1 MRWLL
6 LGLPSVLLLC
16 LVGYLARP
24 EAAPEDIHDQPVADY
39 KQSEITDPIAF
50 LEECL
55 ARYDKEVRGY
65 SLIMYKQER
74 IGGRLQDPENI
85 QVYFKEKPFSVYF
98 QWINGARLAERALYV
113 KGENDDKA
121 LARPAKP
128 LYRLLRGDVVQFD
141 VDGAEARRSGRYTLS
156 EFGLKKGS
164 QRTLAAWKKARQKKT
179 LHVEYEGTH
188 TVKELDDRRCYKFHA
203 RYDQPSDDGLTEL
216 TIYIDEQTLLQ
227 VGSILKTGNKLVAT
241 YFFRDIKLNPKFKE
255 GQFKPS
261 ALKP

>member
-1 MRWLL
+1 
-6 LGLPSVLLLC
+6 
-16 LVGYLARP
+16 
-24 EAAPEDIHDQPVADY
+24 
-39 KQSEITDPIAF
+39 
-50 LEECL
+50 
-55 ARYDKEVRGY
+55 
-65 SLIMYKQER
+65 MYKQER

-128 LYRLLRGDVVQFD
+128 LYRLLRGDVVEFD

-156 EFGLKKGS
+156 EFGLKKGTE
-164 QRTLAAWKKARQKKT
+164 RTLAAWKKARQKNN
-179 LHVEYEGTH
+179 LHVEYEGIH
-188 TVKELDDRRCYKFHA
+188 KVEELNDRRCYKFHA
-203 RYDQPSDDGLTEL
+203 RYDKPSDDVVTEL
-216 TIYIDEQTLLQ
+216 TIYIDEKTLLQ
-227 VGSILKTGNKLVAT
+227 VGSILEREAKKKADRLVAT

-255 GQFKPS
+255 GQFKPG